1 MNVDHI
7 FRAYDIR
14 GIVGEDLT
22 EEVINRI
29 GKAFAT
35 FVMKRGHKAVA
46 VGGDIRGTTKQLQ
59 KALIEG
65 ITDIGLDVHLV
76 ETGPLGLALFESFH
90 RGLGASAFV
99 TASHLPPEWN
109 GVKFYWGEGIGFSP
123 EENEEIH
130 QYFTNESF
138 SSSDRKGTIKEVTTY
153 EDYVNYLKSKF
164 TFEKKHTIGVDCGNG
179 ATSVI
184 MPQLY
189 QDLGYKVH
197 ALFDEPDPTF
207 PNRTSEPNADSLK
220 KFGDFLKDKQVEFGA
235 GFDGDG
241 DRCVFTDE
249 HGDVIPS
256 DNAGLIIAEYLI
268 KTTGNPRVIIN
279 EECSKIVEDELKRMG
294 AQVKRIRVGHS
305 FLSLEAKETNSVW
318 GIEASGHAVAP
329 DIFLFDDA
337 LILPLL
343 MTKALEFHGKP
354 LSELNS
360 RIPSSVRK
368 RFDLKCADSIKF
380 ELVEK
385 ITQDFKSEFEDVS
398 TLDGVSVTFPTG
410 RVLVRVSNTSPK
422 IRVTIEALNQEEFDK
437 FEKQFIPRIKNL
449 IDKS

>member
-29 GKAFAT
+29 GKAFAV
-35 FVMKRGHKAVA
+35 FIRKRGHDVVA
-46 VGGDIRGTTKQLQ
+46 VGGDIRGTTSELQ
-59 KALIEG
+59 RSLING
-65 ITDIGLDVHLV
+65 ITEMGVNVHLV
-76 ETGPLGLALFESFH
+76 ETGPLGLALFESFD
-90 RGLGASAFV
+90 RKLGASAFV

-130 QYFTNESF
+130 DLFRQNEF
-138 SSSDRKGTIKEVTTY
+138 APAEKQGTVEKVSTY
-153 EDYVNYLKSKF
+153 QRYVEYLKDKF
-164 TFEKKHTIGVDCGNG
+164 AFEKDHVIGVDCGNG

-184 MPQLY
+184 MPQLFE
-189 QDLGYKVH
+189 DLGFKVYSI
-197 ALFDEPDPTF
+197 FDEPDPTF
-207 PNRTSEPNADSLK
+207 PNRTSEPNAESLK
-220 KFGDFLKDKQVEFGA
+220 KFGEFLKTKTVEFGA

-249 HGDVIPS
+249 NGQVIPS
-256 DNAGLIIAEYLI
+256 DNAGLIIAEYLV
-268 KTTGNPRVIIN
+268 KTSGNPRVIIN
-279 EECSKIVEDELKRMG
+279 EECSKIVEDELKKMG
-294 AQVKRIRVGHS
+294 AEVKRIRVGHS
-305 FLSLEAKETNSVW
+305 FLSLEAKATNSIW

-329 DIFLFDDA
+329 EIFLFDDA

-343 MTKALEFHGKP
+343 MAKALEYHGKP

-360 RIPSSVRK
+360 KIPSSVRQ
-368 RFDLKCADSIKF
+368 RFDLKCNDSVKF

-385 ITQDFKSEFEDVS
+385 LTKIYKERYAQVS
-398 TLDGVSVTFPTG
+398 TLDGVSVTLPEG

-422 IRVTIEALNQEEFDK
+422 IRVTVEALNQED
-437 FEKQFIPRIKNL
+437 FENL
-449 IDKS
+449 QKRFLPEIQDMINGS